1 MRRRPEIQKTL
12 LTFAA
17 VTTGAGFGYTRRMPS
32 YDAAF
37 QGSRGAFS
45 EIAAWELLGPEATLL
60 PCPHLEEVFGAVL
73 TGTARYGVVPVENT
87 LAGSVLLGVDLLI
100 QYDLYVIGEAVC
112 RIEHAVIGAPGVR
125 LEDVRLVMSHPV
137 ALAQCETFFRNH
149 PEIRAV
155 PEYDTAGAVEKV
167 VRENRRD
174 CAAIA
179 GSRTAEIF
187 GGVVL
192 ADKIQD
198 HSENYTRFLLV
209 SRETREVDDSV
220 RNKTTIVVKLANNPG
235 SLFHSLRPFA
245 ERGIDLTKIESRPIK
260 SSPFEYL
267 FFVDLVSEPGRHSVV
282 FEAVEELKRLSAS
295 VRPLGT
301 YPMRQQGRS

>member
-1 MRRRPEIQKTL
+1 
-12 LTFAA
+12 
-17 VTTGAGFGYTRRMPS
+17 MPQ

-45 EIAAWELLGPEATLL
+45 EIASWELLGPEARLL
-60 PCPHLEEVFGAVL
+60 PCPRLEEVFDAVL
-73 TGTARYGVVPVENT
+73 NGTARYGVVPVEIT

-100 QYDLYVIGEAVC
+100 QHELVVIGETVC
-112 RIEHAVIGAPGVR
+112 RIEHAVIGAPGVQ
-125 LEDVRLVMSHPV
+125 LKDVRKVMSHPV
-137 ALAQCETFFRNH
+137 ALAQCELFFHTH
-149 PEIRAV
+149 PEIQPV

-167 VRENRRD
+167 IRENLRD

-179 GSRTAEIF
+179 GSRVAEIF

-198 HSENYTRFLLV
+198 HVENYTRFLLV
-209 SRETREVDDSV
+209 SPEKRDVDDSV
-220 RNKTTIVVKLANNPG
+220 RNKTTLVVKLANNPG

-267 FFVDLVSEPGRHSVV
+267 FFVDLVSEPGRHAVV
-282 FEAVEELKRLSAS
+282 FDAVEELKKISAS
-295 VRPLGT
+295 VRLLGT
-301 YPMRQQGRS
+301 YPMKPTRA